1 MSCQEILE
9 KAEQAPKRLKLETLE
24 VENQS
29 MIDPNAEIQIS
40 FQMWTELK
48 NLVRSLQKEV
58 KKLSSKILTLEA
70 VHQEK
75 ILLRDWESSNS
86 EKLAL
91 IPVPKSVDLVE
102 VESPSLKETQT
113 SSTHSIPR
121 VSKQQEGKKFV
132 DLFRNPP
139 ASNLEVEG
147 RLEVFHPVVSKR
159 QMRLQQT
166 HNRARQQVPQNS
178 STTSSATPM
187 KNPGGM
193 HSSRTPRQKLRE
205 KVLSS
210 STDPEVVL
218 NSLLSNS
225 SNPLESQ
232 SLTSVAS
239 LCFTAPLSAA
249 AKKDPIFA
257 FKKVFKAM
265 TQVEPLDVS
274 LISATTA
281 EIFLPPQLLDQVT
294 TRLSNTNLLIPLP
307 VLSEKDL
314 RRRAASY
321 NRGYFRPLRRASLS
335 GFPTA
340 LQLRMLEIAEQS
352 IPNLPVGRQQDVR
365 HAIMMDRE
373 WVTGEE
379 M

>member
-1 MSCQEILE
+1 MSRNSRKSRTGSKAPQAGDAGGGKSEYDRSECRNSNLFSNVDGIEELGEVTSERGEKTFFKNSDFRGCASRKNSFEGLGILELGKASAHSCSEIRRSGRSRVSIVERDPDFEYSLNPSCQ
-9 KAEQAPKRLKLETLE
+9 QAPRRQKICGSLSQSSSIKSRGRGKARSISSSRVEETDAPPADA
-24 VENQS
+24 QS
-29 MIDPNAEIQIS
+29 GTPAG
-40 FQMWTELK
+40 
-48 NLVRSLQKEV
+48 
-58 KKLSSKILTLEA
+58 SSE
-70 VHQEK
+70 
-75 ILLRDWESSNS
+75 
-86 EKLAL
+86 
-91 IPVPKSVDLVE
+91 
-102 VESPSLKETQT
+102 
-113 SSTHSIPR
+113 
-121 VSKQQEGKKFV
+121 FV
-132 DLFRNPP
+132 DDFIGNTDEESWWN
-139 ASNLEVEG
+139 A
-147 RLEVFHPVVSKR
+147 
-159 QMRLQQT
+159 
-166 HNRARQQVPQNS
+166 
-178 STTSSATPM
+178 
-187 KNPGGM
+187 
-193 HSSRTPRQKLRE
+193 PRQKLRE

-210 STDPEVVL
+210 SADPEVVL

-225 SNPLESQ
+225 STPLESQ

-239 LCFTAPLSAA
+239 LCFTAPRSAA

-294 TRLSNTNLLIPLP
+294 TRLSNTNHLIPLP

-352 IPNLPVGRQQDVR
+352 IPNLPEGRQQDVR